1 MHLPRGRNWFGVC
14 ALWFMIGAATITAQN
29 ATSPSQP
36 SQNDSGQAQ
45 GFKIAGTVVNAV
57 TGAPLERATVSIAST
72 VARNQRIAMVTAAS
86 GHFEFNSVP
95 AGKYSLQGARQ
106 GYLASS
112 YEQHE
117 QYSTAIVTGPQFV
130 TDELVLR
137 LMPMGLIMGHVL
149 NESGEPARGAVA
161 HLYTESHNGGITRV
175 TRAAQ
180 PAIADDRGYFDFP
193 LVRPGRYFVSVSAT
207 PWYAVHPVTEQ
218 NGDDSERAAFAALD
232 MAYPTTYYGGA
243 TESENA
249 APIDL
254 KGGEKEDIE
263 IRLSPMPALHFI
275 VRVPM
280 DASGPTPGR
289 DNVFRIPMLQ
299 KRVFDWVEPVNPG
312 GVQPVGPGV
321 YEVAGV
327 SGGHY
332 ELSFRSN
339 DPDEL
344 ARFTEIS
351 LDRDG
356 QDLNLAQSPML
367 AKVTVQ
373 LEAEE
378 PLAKD
383 YAVSLRDERHRV
395 VAFAQGDA
403 TRRVS
408 FPAVKPGKYDLV
420 VAGAGKFYCV
430 TRTTSD
436 GEETIGHGVNVPSGG
451 SVDLKAQVV
460 EGVAGIE
467 GAVQKNGKPIAGVMV
482 ALIPKDPERN
492 LELFRRDQSDFDG
505 TFLLHGVIPGTYTV
519 VAVEDAWGF
528 DWMNAGVLA
537 RYVQHGQTVTIGE
550 GMKATMHLR
559 EAVEVQA
566 R

>member
-1 MHLPRGRNWFGVC
+1 MHLARRRTWIDVC
-14 ALWFMIGAATITAQN
+14 ALWLMVSAATIVAQN
-29 ATSPSQP
+29 VPSLP
-36 SQNDSGQAQ
+36 SQNDSGQRQ

-57 TGAPLERATVSIAST
+57 TGAPLERVTVSIAST
-72 VARNQRIAMVTAAS
+72 VALNQRIEMVTAAG
-86 GHFEFNSVP
+86 GHFEFNAIP
-95 AGKYSLQGARQ
+95 AGKYSLQGSRR
-106 GYLASS
+106 GYLPSS

-117 QYSTAIVTGPQFV
+117 QFSTAIVTGPQFL
-130 TDELVLR
+130 TDKLVLR

-149 NESGEPARGAVA
+149 NESGEPARDAVA
-161 HLYTESHNGGITRV
+161 HLFVENHNAGMTRV
-175 TRAAQ
+175 MRAAQ
-180 PAIADDRGYFDFP
+180 PARADDRGYFDFP

-207 PWYAVHPVTEQ
+207 PWYAMHPVTGQ
-218 NGDDSERAAFAALD
+218 NGDGSERAAFAALD
-232 MAYPTTYYGGA
+232 VAYPTTYYGGG
-243 TESENA
+243 TESDSA

-275 VRVPM
+275 VRVPQETS
-280 DASGPTPGR
+280 DNAPGR
-289 DNVFRIPMLQ
+289 DNVFRFPMLL
-299 KRVFDWVEPVNPG
+299 KRVFDWAEPVNPG
-312 GVQPVGPGV
+312 GIQPLGPGV

-332 ELSFRSN
+332 ELTLRSN
-339 DPDEL
+339 GPDEL
-344 ARFTEIS
+344 ARFTDIS
-351 LDRDG
+351 LERDG

-378 PLAKD
+378 PLAKE

-403 TRRVS
+403 TKQVS
-408 FPAVKPGKYDLV
+408 FPGVKPGKYALV
-420 VAGAGKFYCV
+420 VAGAGKSYCV
-430 TRTTSD
+430 TRTISD
-436 GEETIGHGVNVPSGG
+436 GEEMGGHDVNVPSGG
-451 SVDLKAQVV
+451 SVDLKALVV

-467 GAVQKNGKPIAGVMV
+467 GVVQKNGKPVAGVMV
-482 ALIPKDPERN
+482 VLIPKDPERN